1 MTVVL
6 GAAIEALNTLSA
18 DIIAGNQAPSIY
30 SRCESFPVYDATCA
44 KPLSRR
50 L

>member
-30 SRCESFPVYDATCA
+30 SRGPVRV
-44 KPLSRR
+44 LSG